1 MQYLFELSKI
11 VVALIVL
18 LQLVLPSGEC
28 MMQVR
33 GTHSHVIASTSSCI
47 SFKVFLVSLKT
58 LLAQHQSMTMS
69 MLNSIV
75 HKISRRLLIQYS
87 HLSITHRY

>member
-1 MQYLFELSKI
+1 MHVLLCDMKKKVCVHMQYLFELSKI
-11 VVALIVL
+11 VVVALIVL

-47 SFKVFLVSLKT
+47 SFKVFLVSLWV
-58 LLAQHQSMTMS
+58 SDGG
-69 MLNSIV
+69 
-75 HKISRRLLIQYS
+75 
-87 HLSITHRY
+87 